1 MAEQKLS
8 INTIALLTSLMLP
21 CGRSSLCS
29 NHHWS
34 CESWEGTGITST
46 PRHSQRAT
54 DEGMLVWAPGSGAGE
69 GGGHNTPRC
78 HTLTWAHG
86 YTGRATKKV
95 KLLVLKLLS
104 PYNIRLHQTMN
115 VCMQPTYKLCFD
127 ELALHCQSSQKHSWR
142 QEPASLTQT
151 TFCKE
156 GPIIA
161 ITINIC

>member
-29 NHHWS
+29 NHLWS

-95 KLLVLKLLS
+95 KLLVHSLLS
-104 PYNIRLHQTMN
+104 PYNIRLHQTIC
-115 VCMQPTYKLCFD
+115 VCNQPTNCVLMSWHSIVRVLKNILED
-127 ELALHCQSSQKHSWR
+127 KSLHLWPKPHFARRVQLSQ
-142 QEPASLTQT
+142 
-151 TFCKE
+151 
-156 GPIIA
+156 
-161 ITINIC
+161 